1 MLQKGAVD
9 AAAEVLLE
17 LHESDAAVGAVIC
30 ERNEA
35 AAFAFFDCHF
45 GDHGDACAS
54 GHHGQNRG
62 ELSAFKNNV
71 GLQTGASAG
80 GEGIFAEAVA
90 FFEQEKRIVLDL
102 FQVNSGQRRETVIHW
117 KDNVESFAKEF
128 MRQAVSCGNRQSEK
142 SEVYGALLHSIE
154 EFVRYL
160 FHDAYLNARK
170 LSGEAGQAR
179 RQEVRRDGRN
189 CTDHQ
194 LALLCSGHFL
204 DFQLG
209 GADLAQDGL
218 GAGQEGLAHL
228 SEAHG
233 AS

>member
-17 LHESDAAVGAVIC
+17 LHDSDAAVGAVIC
-30 ERNEA
+30 ERDEA

-80 GEGIFAEAVA
+80 GEGVFAEAVA

-102 FQVNSGQRRETVIHW
+102 FQVNSGQRRKAVIFW
-117 KDNVESFAKEF
+117 KDNVEPFAKEF
-128 MRQAVSCGNRQSEK
+128 MRQTVTGRNRQREK
-142 SEVYGALLHSIE
+142 CEVDDASLDSIE
-154 EFVRYL
+154 
-160 FHDAYLNARK
+160 
-170 LSGEAGQAR
+170 
-179 RQEVRRDGRN
+179 
-189 CTDHQ
+189 Q
-194 LALLCSGHFL
+194 LAGHFL
-204 DFQLG
+204 HY
-209 GADLAQDGL
+209 ADLNTRKLL
-218 GAGQEGLAHL
+218 GRSEERRVGKEGR
-228 SEAHG
+228 SEAT
-233 AS
+233 ACRAKERDV

>member
-17 LHESDAAVGAVIC
+17 LHDSD
-30 ERNEA
+30 A

-71 GLQTGASAG
+71 GLQTGAAAG
-80 GEGIFAEAVA
+80 GEGVFAEAVA

-142 SEVYGALLHSIE
+142 SEVYGTLLDPIE
-154 EFVRYL
+154 ELVRYF
-160 FHDAYLNARK
+160 FHHAYLNARK
-170 LSGEAGQAR
+170 LPGEAGQAR
-179 RQEVRRDGRN
+179 RQEVGRDSRDGA
-189 CTDHQ
+189 DHK
-194 LALLCSGHFL
+194 LALLRSGHFL
-204 DFQLG
+204 DFQ
-209 GADLAQDGL
+209 
-218 GAGQEGLAHL
+218 
-228 SEAHG
+228 
-233 AS
+233 